1 MQAVVWSHGV
11 LVCVLVAWNV
21 RPLALEFSVRAPRNA
36 SILCCL
42 LCEVIYCTSV
52 RGFSLSEGIMCALIT
67 VCAKRVASLRVQYVS
82 VAMHAGAVRW
92 SGWCRAEVAGRDSPP
107 GQMGGDAF
115 CTGSGRIK
123 CLPASRPLFLTQ
135 SVTLSQLLF
144 PSVSLSLFLFRIL
157 HLTRSTIELGSVS
170 GIEWLELMANYLPLW
185 SLECVCVC
193 VWRGA
198 KVMDFAGRSFEGACH

>member
-1 MQAVVWSHGV
+1 
-11 LVCVLVAWNV
+11 
-21 RPLALEFSVRAPRNA
+21 
-36 SILCCL
+36 
-42 LCEVIYCTSV
+42 
-52 RGFSLSEGIMCALIT
+52 MCALIT

-92 SGWCRAEVAGRDSPP
+92 SGWCGAEVAGRDSPP

-170 GIEWLELMANYLPLW
+170 GIEWLELMANYLPL
-185 SLECVCVC
+185 
-193 VWRGA
+193 
-198 KVMDFAGRSFEGACH
+198 